1 MNRSRLAAA
10 TVTAAMAA
18 AAAVGFAPL
27 AVAAPALAAPSACVI
42 DLQSAQTSNNAAIVA
57 DQANNT
63 AAARTYNLSTATAL
77 VAAMGDCAGQPP
89 VVGSN
94 ILTASASNA
103 VALVYNLLG
112 ASASA
117 LSAEQATASALTQA
131 LAVAT

>member
-10 TVTAAMAA
+10 TVTAAMAV

-27 AVAAPALAAPSACVI
+27 AVAAPAAAPSACVS
-42 DLQSAQTSNNAAIVA
+42 DLQAAQTSNNAAIAA
-57 DQANNT
+57 DQVNNT
-63 AAARTYNLSTATAL
+63 SVARTYNLSTATAL
-77 VAAMGDCAGQPP
+77 IAAMGDCAGQPP

-94 ILTASASNA
+94 VLTASASNA

-117 LSAEQATASALTQA
+117 LSSEQATASALTQA